1 MVSGESVSWHAFR
14 RRNHQKDEKLT
25 AGKLWLCCW
34 SELYIKRQAKSN
46 RTTRET
52 EWSPH
57 EDRPPATNPW
67 WEKASFESDAI
78 VYVNGT
84 HTAINTSTPP
94 LPPTNDAMVITISRP
109 FRSFTPIYVKAWRA
123 LHNWCEDP
131 RNAANKLS
139 RNVEQK
145 GIDSVYYYICVM
157 RTREGAKEAPSIKGS
172 MEFPVSQIAES
183 FVITFGCHAAILRCS
198 SSQASKVWMKK
209 RQHKEKCQI
218 FATHSL
224 AY

>member
-34 SELYIKRQAKSN
+34 SKLYIKRQAKSN

-57 EDRPPATNPW
+57 EDRPPQ
-67 WEKASFESDAI
+67 
-78 VYVNGT
+78 T
-84 HTAINTSTPP
+84 HGGKKLPSKLCMWMAPTPLLTHP
-94 LPPTNDAMVITISRP
+94 HHCQCTTNDAMVITISRP

-131 RNAANKLS
+131 RNAANELS
-139 RNVEQK
+139 RNLEQK

>member
-14 RRNHQKDEKLT
+14 QRNHQKDEKLT

-52 EWSPH
+52 EWSPL

-78 VYVNGT
+78 VYVDGT

-131 RNAANKLS
+131 RNAANELFDS
-139 RNVEQK
+139 L
-145 GIDSVYYYICVM
+145 GIWN
-157 RTREGAKEAPSIKGS
+157 KKGS
-172 MEFPVSQIAES
+172 
-183 FVITFGCHAAILRCS
+183 ILYIIIN
-198 SSQASKVWMKK
+198 VWWGQGKKQKK
-209 RQHKEKCQI
+209 RHP
-218 FATHSL
+218 
-224 AY
+224 